1 MATIIKQRVYEALP
15 PGEYLARIGA
25 AALEPSKFNANQSQV
40 RVRFDITQPGF
51 EGRDVQGFCTASF
64 APSTKLYAWARAAFG
79 GRPIPVGYDLA
90 LEHLLD
96 REVTLVLSH
105 KPAADGSGRVYNQID
120 AVLPAGTQ
128 PAPMAAR
135 AAAPAPAPAPEFA
148 PAPAAAGNGGNGV
161 GVVRQG
167 TAGWLAPVTAASA
180 AGVAPQRGPVTVGGS
195 NPNDPP
201 DWPGWD
207 DNREAPGAGA
217 EEPLPF

>member
-15 PGEYLARIGA
+15 PGEYAARVGA

-105 KPAADGSGRVYNQID
+105 KPATDGSGRVYNQID

-128 PAPMAAR
+128 PAPA
-135 AAAPAPAPAPEFA
+135 FA
-148 PAPAAAGNGGNGV
+148 PAPPPAFAPAGNGGNGG

-167 TAGWLAPVTAASA
+167 TPARPAPLTAASA
-180 AGVAPQRGPVTVGGS
+180 AGVAPQRGPVAVGGS
-195 NPNDPP
+195 NPNEPP
-201 DWPGWD
+201 DWPEWNNPG
-207 DNREAPGAGA
+207 APGAVA